1 MQFTFIKASAAISAV
16 AITSAALAGGGDTY
30 EVSFSDVGYFN
41 IATGGIDPTSPNY
54 NGQGVAADAGRYFAS
69 FGWSNTVLDVCWNT
83 GSGYSC
89 WASECTFAMTM
100 SDGTDTGFYNVG
112 NPIAV
117 DTGSEVEGA
126 CATYP
131 LDGTGAAGQADFA
144 PFAFQVDAAGDVQV
158 AVYQAWGR
166 RHRPCGWHGS

>member
-100 SDGTDTGFYNVG
+100 TDGTDTGFFNVG

-131 LDGTGAAGQADFA
+131 LDGTGAAGQETLHLSRSKLTLLVMFRSPSTRPGTTA
-144 PFAFQVDAAGDVQV
+144 PALRV
-158 AVYQAWGR
+158 AR
-166 RHRPCGWHGS
+166 S